1 MGKRAPPASSI
12 VGWFCR
18 LPELPSAADSVA
30 PPACHFALVAARAP
44 LGVIREDA
52 QNDTRPAT
60 TPDGPE
66 AVEPVGKWPRFVV
79 PEPLLRDGLSDS
91 PVCMAFRHR
100 DPVRGRFIET
110 AEICSREVYSAEREN
125 ENVTSLRYNAIQKEE
140 CPMS

>member
-1 MGKRAPPASSI
+1 MGKKAHRAPSI

-18 LPELPSAADSVA
+18 LPSLESAADSVA

-52 QNDTRPAT
+52 QNDNRPAT
-60 TPDGPE
+60 TRDGPE

-91 PVCMAFRHR
+91 PVQYKRC
-100 DPVRGRFIET
+100 
-110 AEICSREVYSAEREN
+110 
-125 ENVTSLRYNAIQKEE
+125 
-140 CPMS
+140 